1 MFLPTVYSK
10 ISTRTLR
17 IIIGILVAGTIIGVG
32 CSTVFRAGFD
42 IKLRTDLTIYKAAGQ
57 AVLNG
62 TDLYAVENER
72 TWFFT
77 SPPIV
82 AILCM
87 PLTLVSITWG
97 ALLIYILSIG
107 MLALIALLSLKLI
120 PPACQHK
127 SWKTIGW
134 SFAICSIYFSDVLTR
149 GQFGILVLLCLMTT
163 LYGWI
168 KGKPALAGWA
178 LGFAIAIKVTPA
190 ALLPIYFLYKKEY
203 RIFLWACVSAFTFS
217 VLIPSFFFGL
227 SGTLNYILEW
237 AERVPLS
244 VFPIPPNGDELYGDR
259 FKFWRQIHDPFI
271 FRNQSFYAV
280 FVRLLRISQDDMLA
294 RGVLL
299 PRTMATATSFVM
311 LAVSA
316 FTLRKK
322 RYETEEKALAF
333 SVPIILLLIAS
344 TLAWTHYFSCL
355 YIAFFA
361 ALTAKEINAS
371 GVLKSA
377 LFFAV
382 LFMFLGYAF
391 KPLQRCGFILWSS
404 ITLWAGII
412 WTLGKSQRSE
422 KVI

>member
-1 MFLPTVYSK
+1 MFSPTVYSK
-10 ISTRTLR
+10 ISARTLR
-17 IIIGILVAGTIIGVG
+17 IIIGIFIAGTIIGVG

-62 TDLYAVENER
+62 TNLYTVENER

-82 AILCM
+82 AILCL
-87 PLTLVSITWG
+87 PLTWVSVTWG
-97 ALLIYILSIG
+97 ALLIYALSIG

-120 PPACQHK
+120 PPERRHK
-127 SWKTIGW
+127 SWKIIGW

-149 GQFGILVLLCLMTT
+149 GQFGILVLLCLIIT

-168 KGKPALAGWA
+168 KEKPALAGWA
-178 LGFAIAIKVTPA
+178 LGFAVAIKVTPA

-203 RIFLWACVSAFTFS
+203 RIFLWTCVSACTFGI
-217 VLIPSFFFGL
+217 LIPSFFFGL
-227 SGTLNYILEW
+227 NGTLRYILEW
-237 AERVPLS
+237 VERVPLS

-271 FRNQSFYAV
+271 FRNQSLYAV
-280 FVRLLRISQDDMLA
+280 FVRLLRSSQDDMLA

-299 PRTMATATSFVM
+299 PRLIASATSFAM
-311 LAVSA
+311 LIVSA
-316 FTLRKK
+316 FTLHKK
-322 RYETEEKALAF
+322 QYETEEKALAF
-333 SVPIILLLIAS
+333 SVPIILLLVAS

-361 ALTAKEINAS
+361 VLTAKEISDS
-371 GVLKSA
+371 GVLKSS

-391 KPLQRCGFILWSS
+391 KPLGRCGFILWSAV
-404 ITLWAGII
+404 TLWAGII
-412 WTLGKSQRSE
+412 WTLGKNQRSR
-422 KVI
+422 KAA